1 MTAVRMNKTSLIFVI
16 LLVETLRQ
24 RRRVVAG
31 LSTFEKPQKSRHLS
45 TDGEE
50 SEIMKFKKTI
60 LAMVL
65 VFLLLGVALLPALFE
80 DSSRAPLVG
89 PDLSSFEYEEVEFEN
104 GDLRLA
110 GMIFVPEG
118 EGPFPVAVIIHGSGT
133 SRRNSKWYLSV
144 TRHLQDSGIAVLLP
158 DKRGCEKS
166 EGNWVGADFDDLAG
180 DTLAAVE
187 FVRNREEID
196 SSKIGLVGMS
206 QGGWIAPV
214 AASRDEGISFV
225 VSMSG
230 STVTT
235 DQQLLHEEIH
245 NISEFTWPFIARLL
259 APTTTN
265 RIQEM
270 DHFRPISGFDP
281 IPYWQK
287 IEAPIFFAFG
297 EHDPNVPVDASI
309 DVLRANPVAARIEVY
324 PDGGHAIR
332 SRETNAVSAEFLD
345 DLVEFIRTSM
355 DDLLVESGAGGTDE
369 PQT

>member
-1 MTAVRMNKTSLIFVI
+1 MDGNEIKK
-16 LLVETLRQ
+16 
-24 RRRVVAG
+24 
-31 LSTFEKPQKSRHLS
+31 LSMG
-45 TDGEE
+45 GEDP
-50 SEIMKFKKTI
+50 EIMKFKKTI
-60 LAMVL
+60 FAVAVM
-65 VFLLLGVALLPALFE
+65 FLLLGVALLPALFG
-80 DSSRAPLVG
+80 DTSRAPLVG
-89 PDLSSFEYEEVEFEN
+89 PDLSTLEYEEVEFFN

-166 EGNWVGADFDDLAG
+166 EGNWVGANFEVLAG

-196 SSKIGLVGMS
+196 SSKLGLVGMS

-245 NISEFTWPFIARLL
+245 NISKFTWPFIARIL
-259 APTTTN
+259 APTTTK
-265 RIQEM
+265 RIQRM
-270 DHFRPISGFDP
+270 AHFQPISGFDP
-281 IPYWQK
+281 IPYWK
-287 IEAPIFFAFG
+287 KVEAPKFFAFG
-297 EHDPNVPVDASI
+297 GHDLNVPVEESV
-309 DVLRANPVAARIEVY
+309 DVLQANAIEGLIRVY

-332 SRETNAVSAEFLD
+332 NPESNAVSKDFLD
-345 DLVEFIRTSM
+345 DLVEFIRTST
-355 DDLLVESGAGGTDE
+355 DDLLDESSAGGTDGF
-369 PQT
+369 QT